1 MLNKRKEKERLTI
14 KFIGKRLLKSNW
26 LLTLYSFF
34 SVLIGTV
41 LLVEMF
47 NLSLSATH
55 TYENDMKAL
64 YGDCDIGLYY
74 SDYANIDD
82 VVINRLGQ
90 ISDVTELATLYYS
103 WRVQVGGANVY
114 SIGTDNSSM
123 VRSRYH
129 FDSELGD
136 GQVAV
141 NKVLADVYGYVCG
154 GSLEIGGQTLEIVEI
169 FEDGTM
175 SEGAI
180 EMLAVNKKTLK
191 TLDEKAG
198 NTNIVMLK
206 VMDGKEK
213 QVEREIA
220 KLGIGLEV
228 LTFGTDE
235 EYLKII
241 ESFKVYIAVLTVLVI
256 ATTGLFT
263 ATVIKGFVYKYKRD
277 MAVLR
282 MLGATQDQIH
292 AIFRYMIRRITFI
305 GVLLGFVLAF
315 CVNLMF
321 VKELNETW
329 NLIEGEVKF
338 LPVPS
343 LLICAGIYFI
353 LQLVLG
359 GIIGRSNKILPM
371 EALVSNELSTSG
383 KMKKRKLGRGI
394 VKKDLFISVKLIGAR
409 LRENA
414 LVIATMAL
422 LVAISI
428 LGASLSSIIKANGE
442 KYYKESYL
450 AETVLSS
457 STEWNY
463 EESIHFY
470 QSLQADDKL
479 KVSCMYSAGWP
490 AKFEGTSV
498 RYGLVDINAMIGQGV
513 LEVGEVGE
521 YDENGIIISQSFKEQ
536 YQLEQGD
543 YVNVVS
549 PKILEFGPNGIPT
562 NIVLREEIEH
572 TLQVKG
578 IMPDSFFYGCE
589 VYIDI
594 SQQNFIN
601 DRALLERIY
610 IDGEKEYIEQK
621 LNREKNMFPG
631 IKWANYTDAV
641 TANNRGIESRF
652 CLLNLVV
659 TVLVLIAA
667 IGWINSLK
675 NIFVSRTKDYD
686 IIRMQGA
693 SGKRILKILIYQIL
707 IYMLIGLV
715 IGFFVAF
722 VVLEL
727 LMYAEQG
734 TFTFRFNLE
743 ILGQMLC
750 ITSAFCLTL
759 IPTMKKLCTK
769 KILEEN

>member
-1 MLNKRKEKERLTI
+1 MLNRCKEKERSNI
-14 KFIGKRLLKSNW
+14 KFIGNRLLKSNW
-26 LLTLYSFF
+26 LLTLYSFI
-34 SVLIGTV
+34 SVLIGTI

-64 YGDCDIGLYY
+64 YGDCDMGLYY
-74 SDYANIDD
+74 SDYANIDEI
-82 VVINRLGQ
+82 VVNRLGQ
-90 ISDVTELATLYYS
+90 ISDVTEMATLYYS
-103 WRVQVGGANVY
+103 GRVQVGGATVY

-129 FDSELGD
+129 FDSELGE

-141 NKVLADVYGYVCG
+141 NKVLADVHGYVCG
-154 GSLEIGGQTLEIVEI
+154 DSLEIGGQTLELVEI

-198 NTNIVMLK
+198 TTNIVMLK

-213 QVEREIA
+213 QVEHEIG
-220 KLGIGLEV
+220 KLGTGLEV

-235 EYLKII
+235 EYIKAID
-241 ESFKVYIAVLTVLVI
+241 SFKVYIAVLAVLVI

-263 ATVIKGFVYKYKRD
+263 ATVFKNFIYKYKRD

-282 MLGATQDQIH
+282 MMGATQDQITD
-292 AIFRYMIRRITFI
+292 IFHYMIRNITLI
-305 GVLLGFVLAF
+305 GVSAGFILAI
-315 CVNLMF
+315 CVNRFF
-321 VKELNETW
+321 VKELNKTW
-329 NLIEGEVKF
+329 KLIEGEVKF
-338 LPVPS
+338 LPLQS
-343 LLICAGIYFI
+343 LLLCVGSYFI
-353 LQLVLG
+353 LKIVLG
-359 GIIGRSNKILPM
+359 WIISRSNKVLPI
-371 EALVSNELSTSG
+371 EALVNNELSTSG
-383 KMKKRKLGRGI
+383 KMKNRKLGRTI
-394 VKKDLFISVKLIGAR
+394 FKRDLFISVKLISTR
-409 LRENA
+409 LRENS

-442 KYYKESYL
+442 KYYKEKYL

-463 EESIHFY
+463 EESISFY
-470 QSLQADDKL
+470 RSLQEDDKL

-490 AKFEGTSV
+490 AKLAGASV
-498 RYGLVDINAMIGQGV
+498 RYGLVDVNAMIEQG
-513 LEVGEVGE
+513 LLEVGE
-521 YDENGIIISQSFKEQ
+521 YDENGIIISQSLKEQ
-536 YQLEQGD
+536 YQLEPGD

-549 PKILEFGPNGIPT
+549 PKILEFGPYGIPT

-572 TLQVKG
+572 ALQVKG

-594 SQQNFIN
+594 SQRNFIN

-621 LNREKNMFPG
+621 LNTEKSVFPG
-631 IKWANYTDAV
+631 IKWTNYTDAV
-641 TANNRGIESRF
+641 AANNRGVESRF
-652 CLLNLVV
+652 RLLNLVV
-659 TVLVLIAA
+659 TVLVVIAA

-686 IIRMQGA
+686 IIRMQGVR
-693 SGKRILKILIYQIL
+693 GKRVLKILIYQIL

-715 IGFFVAF
+715 IGFLVAF

-727 LMYAEQG
+727 LMFAEQG
-734 TFTFRFNLE
+734 TFIFQFNLE
-743 ILGQMLC
+743 ILGQMLG
-750 ITSAFCLTL
+750 ITSVFCLTL
-759 IPTMKKLCTK
+759 IPTMKNLCTK
-769 KILEEN
+769 KILEDR

>member
-1 MLNKRKEKERLTI
+1 MLDRRKEKQKTTI

-26 LLTLYSFF
+26 LLTLYSFI
-34 SVLIGTV
+34 SVLIGTI

-47 NLSLSATH
+47 NLSLSATR

-64 YGDCDIGLYY
+64 YGDCDMGLYY
-74 SDYANIDD
+74 SDYANIDEI
-82 VVINRLGQ
+82 VVNRLGQ
-90 ISDVTELATLYYS
+90 ISDVTEMATLYYS
-103 WRVQVGGANVY
+103 GRVQVGGANVY
-114 SIGTDNSSM
+114 AIGTDNSSM

-141 NKVLADVYGYVCG
+141 NKVLADVHGYVCG
-154 GSLEIGGQTLEIVEI
+154 DSLEIGEQTLELVEI
-169 FEDGTM
+169 FDDGTL

-198 NTNIVMLK
+198 TTNIVMLK

-213 QVEREIA
+213 QVEYEIG
-220 KLGIGLEV
+220 KLGTGLEV
-228 LTFGTDE
+228 LNFSTNE
-235 EYLKII
+235 EYLKVI
-241 ESFKVYIAVLTVLVI
+241 ESFKVYIIILAVLVI

-263 ATVIKGFVYKYKRD
+263 ATVFKNFIYKYKRD

-282 MLGATQDQIH
+282 MMGATPEQITD
-292 AIFRYMIRRITFI
+292 IFHYMIRNIT
-305 GVLLGFVLAF
+305 LLGVTAGFLLAI
-315 CVNLMF
+315 CVNQFF
-321 VKELNETW
+321 VKELNKTW

-338 LPVPS
+338 LPVQS
-343 LLICAGIYFI
+343 LLLCVGIYFI
-353 LQLVLG
+353 LKIVLG
-359 GIIGRSNKILPM
+359 WIISRSNKVLPI
-371 EALVSNELSTSG
+371 EALVHNELSTYG
-383 KMKKRKLGRGI
+383 KMKDKKLGRTI
-394 VKKDLFISVKLIGAR
+394 LKKDLFISVKLISTR
-409 LRENA
+409 LRENS

-422 LVAISI
+422 LVAISV
-428 LGASLSSIIKANGE
+428 LGASLSFIIMANSE
-442 KYYKESYL
+442 TYYKEKYL
-450 AETVLSS
+450 SETVLSS

-463 EESIHFY
+463 EESISFY
-470 QSLQADDKL
+470 RRLQADDKL

-490 AKFEGTSV
+490 AKLEGTSV
-498 RYGLVDINAMIGQGV
+498 QYGLIDVNAMIEQGL
-513 LEVGEVGE
+513 LETGE
-521 YDENGIIISQSFKEQ
+521 YDENGIIISQSIKEQ

-562 NIVLREEIEH
+562 NIVLREEVEH

-594 SQQNFIN
+594 SQRNFIN

-621 LNREKNMFPG
+621 LNVEKSILPG

-641 TANNRGIESRF
+641 AANNSGIESRF
-652 CLLNLVV
+652 RLLNLVV
-659 TVLVLIAA
+659 TVLVVIAA

-686 IIRMQGA
+686 IIRMQGV
-693 SGKRILKILIYQIL
+693 SRKRILKILIYQIL

-715 IGFFVAF
+715 IGFFVAV

-734 TFTFRFNLE
+734 TFIFQFNLE
-743 ILGQMLC
+743 ILGQMLG
-750 ITSAFCLTL
+750 ITLVFCLTL

>member
-1 MLNKRKEKERLTI
+1 MLNKRKEQERLTR

-26 LLTLYSFF
+26 LLTLYSFI
-34 SVLIGTV
+34 SVLIGTI

-55 TYENDMKAL
+55 AYENDMKAL
-64 YGDCDIGLYY
+64 YGDCDMGVYY
-74 SDYANIDD
+74 SDYANIDEI
-82 VVINRLGQ
+82 VVNRLGQ
-90 ISDVTELATLYYS
+90 ISDVTEMATLYYS
-103 WRVQVGGANVY
+103 GRIQVGGAAVY

-141 NKVLADVYGYVCG
+141 NKVLADVHGYVCG
-154 GSLEIGGQTLEIVEI
+154 DSLEIGGQTLEIVEI
-169 FEDGTM
+169 FDDGTL

-198 NTNIVMLK
+198 NANIVMLK
-206 VMDGKEK
+206 VMDGKEE
-213 QVEREIA
+213 QVEHEIG
-220 KLGIGLEV
+220 KMGTGLEV

-235 EYLKII
+235 EYLKAID
-241 ESFKVYIAVLTVLVI
+241 SFKVYIAILAVLVI
-256 ATTGLFT
+256 AITGLFT
-263 ATVIKGFVYKYKRD
+263 ATVFKNFIYKYKRD

-282 MLGATQDQIH
+282 MMGATPEQITD
-292 AIFRYMIRRITFI
+292 IFHYMIRNIT
-305 GVLLGFVLAF
+305 LLGVTAGFLLAI
-315 CVNLMF
+315 CVNRF
-321 VKELNETW
+321 FIKELNETW
-329 NLIEGEVKF
+329 KLIEGEVKF
-338 LPVPS
+338 LPLQS
-343 LLICAGIYFI
+343 LLLCVGIYLI
-353 LQLVLG
+353 LKIVLG
-359 GIIGRSNKILPM
+359 WIISRSNKVLPI
-371 EALVSNELSTSG
+371 EALVNNELSISG
-383 KMKKRKLGRGI
+383 KMKDKKLGRTI
-394 VKKDLFISVKLIGAR
+394 LKKDLFISVKLISTR
-409 LRENA
+409 LRENS

-450 AETVLSS
+450 SETVLSN
-457 STEWNY
+457 STLWNY
-463 EESIHFY
+463 PESIRFY
-470 QSLQADDKL
+470 ENLQADDEL
-479 KVSCMYSAGWP
+479 KVSCIYSAGWS
-490 AKFEGTSV
+490 AKLEGMSV
-498 RYGLVDINAMIGQGV
+498 RYGLTDLKGMAEQGL
-513 LEVGEVGE
+513 LEAGE
-521 YDENGIIISQSFKEQ
+521 YDGNEIIISQSYAER

-543 YVNVVS
+543 YVKVVS
-549 PKILEFGPNGIPT
+549 PQIVAYGPNGAPT
-562 NIVLREEIEH
+562 NMVLQEEIEH

-601 DRALLERIY
+601 DGVWFERIY

-621 LNREKNMFPG
+621 LNAEKSVFPG
-631 IKWANYTDAV
+631 IKWTNYTDAV
-641 TANNRGIESRF
+641 AANNSGIESRF
-652 CLLNLVV
+652 RLLNLVV
-659 TVLVLIAA
+659 TVLVVIAA

-686 IIRMQGA
+686 IIRMQGV

-715 IGFFVAF
+715 IGFLVAF
-722 VVLEL
+722 TVLEL

-734 TFTFRFNLE
+734 TFIFRFNLE

-750 ITSAFCLTL
+750 ITSVFCLTL

-769 KILEEN
+769 KILEDN

>member
-1 MLNKRKEKERLTI
+1 MSNKRKEKEKLTI

-47 NLSLSATH
+47 NLSLSATR

-64 YGDCDIGLYY
+64 YGDCDMGLYY
-74 SDYANIDD
+74 SDYASIDENL
-82 VVINRLGQ
+82 VNRLGQ
-90 ISDVTELATLYYS
+90 ISDVAEMATLYYS
-103 WRVQVGGANVY
+103 WRVQVGGASVY

-129 FDSELGD
+129 FDSELED

-154 GSLEIGGQTLEIVEI
+154 DSLEIGGQTLEIVEI

-191 TLDEKAG
+191 DLDEKAG

-206 VMDGKEK
+206 AMDGKEK

-220 KLGIGLEV
+220 KLGTGLEV
-228 LTFGTDE
+228 LAFGTDE
-235 EYLKII
+235 EYLKVI

-263 ATVIKGFVYKYKRD
+263 STVFKGFVYKYKRD

-282 MLGATQDQIH
+282 MLGATQDQIND
-292 AIFRYMIRRITFI
+292 IFRYMIRRITFI
-305 GVLLGFVLAF
+305 GVSLGFVLAF
-315 CVNLMF
+315 CVNWMF
-321 VKELNETW
+321 VKELNEKW

-343 LLICAGIYFI
+343 LLICAGIYFV

-394 VKKDLFISVKLIGAR
+394 VKKDLFISVKLISAR
-409 LRENA
+409 LRENT

-442 KYYKESYL
+442 NYYKESYL

-498 RYGLVDINAMIGQGV
+498 RYGLVDINAMIGQGL
-513 LEVGEVGE
+513 LEAGE

-543 YVNVVS
+543 YVNVAS

-562 NIVLREEIEH
+562 NIVLREEVEH

-601 DRALLERIY
+601 DRSLLERIY
-610 IDGEKEYIEQK
+610 MDGEKEYIEQK
-621 LNREKNMFPG
+621 LNRAKSMFPG

-641 TANNRGIESRF
+641 AANNSGIESRF
-652 CLLNLVV
+652 RLLNLVV
-659 TVLVLIAA
+659 TVLVVIAA

-727 LMYAEQG
+727 LMYAEQR
-734 TFTFRFNLE
+734 TFTFQFNLE

-750 ITSAFCLTL
+750 ITAAFCLTL
-759 IPTMKKLCTK
+759 VPTMKKLCTK
-769 KILEEN
+769 KILEELF